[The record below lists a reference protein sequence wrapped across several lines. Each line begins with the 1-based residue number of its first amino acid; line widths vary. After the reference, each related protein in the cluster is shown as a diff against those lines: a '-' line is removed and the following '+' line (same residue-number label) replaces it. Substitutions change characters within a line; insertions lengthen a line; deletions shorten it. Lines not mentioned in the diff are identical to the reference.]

1 MLEKRDD
8 SGCLDSIL
16 FEHVIFKYPMC
27 FFDEICIMISQKN
40 TEGVLYL
47 EYNEGFDK
55 LLMTI

>member
-1 MLEKRDD
+1 MIVDAWIVY
-8 SGCLDSIL
+8 CLNMS
-16 FEHVIFKYPMC
+16 YSNNPMC
-27 FFDEICIMISQKN
+27 FFDEICILISQKN